1 MENFIVW
8 SEIGSGL
15 ENRVAHPHQEFR
27 GVPPPPPSGLA
38 FYLDQIPVNCINY
51 PSSFRPFLN
60 NCVFGLPP
68 RFCCGYL
75 SSHYVQVSLEK
86 MSVSEVDINQ
96 ILCYGPE
103 RPIETYSYYS
113 LF

>member
-15 ENRVAHPHQEFR
+15 ENRVAHPHQKFR

-38 FYLDQIPVNCINY
+38 LVNCINY

-75 SSHYVQVSLEK
+75 SSHYVQVLLEK
-86 MSVSEVDINQ
+86 MSVSEVDRNQ
-96 ILCYGPE
+96 ILC
-103 RPIETYSYYS
+103 
-113 LF
+113 